1 MNPIIPLTGTILTHL
16 KKESVNLKGKAMKIR
31 ESERQNLIVF
41 TQTCL
46 EKRFFPIGHGLLFDA
61 IKQQA
66 MDIASRLTEQL
77 FEF

>member
-1 MNPIIPLTGTILTHL
+1 
-16 KKESVNLKGKAMKIR
+16 MKIR
-31 ESERQNLIVF
+31 ESERQNLIIF
-41 TQTCL
+41 TQKYL
-46 EKRFFPIGHGLLFDA
+46 EKSSFPRGHGPLFDA

>member
-1 MNPIIPLTGTILTHL
+1 
-16 KKESVNLKGKAMKIR
+16 MKIR
-31 ESERQNLIVF
+31 GSERQNLTVF

-46 EKRFFPIGHGLLFDA
+46 EKSSFPIGYGPLFDA